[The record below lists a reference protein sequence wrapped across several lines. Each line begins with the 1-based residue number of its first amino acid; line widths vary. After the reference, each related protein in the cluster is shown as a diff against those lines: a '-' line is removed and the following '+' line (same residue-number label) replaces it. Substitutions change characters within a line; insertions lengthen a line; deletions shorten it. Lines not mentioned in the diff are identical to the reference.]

1 VRNMPLPALPFL
13 FLIGLAG
20 EDGQQTPQT
29 YRVSVGVD
37 LVVLQHEEIPVT
49 VGLVVDHSGSMRRK
63 LTEAIAAARIAG
75 GESRPGRDEAAK

>member
-1 VRNMPLPALPFL
+1 MPLPALPFL

-20 EDGQQTPQT
+20 EAGPQTPQP